1 MDVKIPLSDIYV
13 GEGAFEAVSR
23 VLKSG
28 RYILGEETKNFE
40 KEFAQKLGARYAVA
54 VSSGTAA
61 LYLSMIACDLG
72 KGDEVIVPSFSFI
85 ASASP
90 IVDVGAKPVFC
101 DVDVETLTIDPRDFK
116 RKITDRT
123 KAVVPVHLFGHPA
136 NMDEISEIAEEHS
149 LKIIEDCAQSH
160 GSMIGE
166 KFAGSF
172 GTASCYSFYP
182 SKNMTV
188 YGDGGM
194 ITTNDPAIAEE
205 VQLLRNHGRTEKYL
219 HAKLGFNF
227 RLSEIAAA
235 LGRYQLGKLDSFN
248 KARRKAATFYDN
260 ELSDYV
266 TTPTETPGSHHVY
279 HMYVIR
285 TKHRD
290 NLREFL
296 SVRGIETGIHYPIPI
311 HLQPAFKT
319 ISPSKQLPITERE
332 CTKVLSLPI
341 SPTITS
347 DSLQF
352 VADQTREFFVSNGYE
367 LGIRT
372 ASPAVH

>member
-13 GEGAFEAVSR
+13 GDGAFEAVSR

-40 KEFAQKLGARYAVA
+40 KEFAQKFGAGYAVA
-54 VSSGTAA
+54 VSSGTSA
-61 LYLSMIACDLG
+61 LFLSMIACDLG

-101 DVDVETLTIDPRDFK
+101 DVDIETLTIDPNDFE
-116 RKITDRT
+116 RKITNRT

-136 NMDEISEIAEEHS
+136 NMDEICEIAEEHS
-149 LKIIEDCAQSH
+149 LKIIEDCAQAH
-160 GSMIGE
+160 GSMLGE

-172 GTASCYSFYP
+172 GTVSCYSFYP

-194 ITTNDPAIAEE
+194 VTTNDPTVAE
-205 VQLLRNHGRTEKYL
+205 QIRILRNHGRTEKYL
-219 HAKLGFNF
+219 HEKLGFNF
-227 RLSEIAAA
+227 RMSEIAAA

-248 KARRKAATFYDN
+248 KARRTAATLYDS
-260 ELSDYV
+260 ELGDYV
-266 TTPTETPGSHHVY
+266 TTPTERSGARHVY

-290 NLREFL
+290 SLKEFL
-296 SVRGIETGIHYPIPI
+296 SVRGIETGIHYPTPI
-311 HLQPAFKT
+311 HLQPVFKT
-319 ISPSKQLPITERE
+319 LSPRKQLPVTERE
-332 CTKVLSLPI
+332 CAQVLSLPI
-341 SPTITS
+341 SPTITR

-352 VADQTREFFVSNGYE
+352 VADQTKDFFASNGYE
-367 LGIRT
+367 LGTRT

>member
-1 MDVKIPLSDIYV
+1 MDVKIPLSEIYV
-13 GEGAFEAVSR
+13 GDGAFEAVSR

-40 KEFAQKLGARYAVA
+40 KEFAQKFGARYAVA

-61 LYLSMIACDLG
+61 LYLSMVACGLG
-72 KGDEVIVPSFSFI
+72 RGDEVIVPSFSFI

-90 IVDVGAKPVFC
+90 VVDVGATPVFC
-101 DVDVETLTIDPRDFK
+101 DVDFETLTIDPGDFEG
-116 RKITDRT
+116 KITDRT

-136 NMDEISEIAEEHS
+136 NMDEICEIAEEHS
-149 LKIIEDCAQSH
+149 LKIIEDCAQAH
-160 GSMIGE
+160 GSMIDQ
-166 KFAGSF
+166 KSVGSF

-182 SKNMTV
+182 SKNVTV

-194 ITTNDPAIAEE
+194 VTTNDPAIAEE
-205 VQLLRNHGRTEKYL
+205 ILLLRNHGRTEKYL
-219 HAKLGFNF
+219 HEKLGFNF

-260 ELSDYV
+260 EISDYV
-266 TTPTETPGSHHVY
+266 KTPTEKTNAHHVY

-311 HLQPAFKT
+311 HLQPAFKAL
-319 ISPSKQLPITERE
+319 SSSNPLPVTEEE
-332 CTKVLSLPI
+332 CTRVLSLPI
-341 SPTITS
+341 SPSIS
-347 DSLQF
+347 NDNLHY
-352 VADQTREFFVSNGYE
+352 VASQVKDFFVSNGFE

-372 ASPAVH
+372 PSPAVQ

>member
-1 MDVKIPLSDIYV
+1 MDVKIPLSDIPV
-13 GEGAFEAVSR
+13 GDGAFEAVSR

-28 RYILGEETKNFE
+28 RYILGDETKNFE
-40 KEFAQKLGARYAVA
+40 REFAQKFGAHYAVA
-54 VSSGTAA
+54 VSSGTTA
-61 LYLSMIACDLG
+61 LYLSMIACNLG

-90 IVDVGAKPVFC
+90 IVDVGAKAVFC
-101 DVDVETLTIDPRDFK
+101 DVDVDTLTIDPSDFE

-136 NMDEISEIAEEHS
+136 NMDEICEIAEEHS
-149 LKIIEDCAQSH
+149 LKIIEDCAQAH
-160 GSMIGE
+160 GSMVGQ

-194 ITTNDPAIAEE
+194 ITTNDPNFAEE
-205 VQLLRNHGRTEKYL
+205 ARLLRNHGRTEKYL
-219 HAKLGFNF
+219 HEKLGFNF

-248 KARRKAATFYDN
+248 QARRRAATFYDN
-260 ELSDYV
+260 ELSDCV
-266 TTPTETPGSHHVY
+266 ATPTEKPGVHHVY

-296 SVRGIETGIHYPIPI
+296 SVRGIETGIHYPTPI

-319 ISPSKQLPITERE
+319 LSTQVQLPITEKE
-332 CTKVLSLPI
+332 CTRVLSLPI
-341 SPTITS
+341 SPCITN
-347 DSLQF
+347 DGLQF
-352 VADQTREFFVSNGYE
+352 VSDQIKDFFVSNGYE

>member
-13 GEGAFEAVSR
+13 GDGAFEAVSR

-40 KEFAQKLGARYAVA
+40 KEFAQKFGARYAVA

-101 DVDVETLTIDPRDFK
+101 DVDVETLTIDPSDFE

-136 NMDEISEIAEEHS
+136 NMDEICEIAEDHS

-166 KFAGSF
+166 KLAGSF
-172 GTASCYSFYP
+172 GDASCYSFYP

-194 ITTNDPAIAEE
+194 ITTNDPAVAEE
-205 VQLLRNHGRTEKYL
+205 VRLLRNHGRTEKYL
-219 HAKLGFNF
+219 HEKLGFNF

-260 ELSDYV
+260 ELGDYV
-266 TTPTETPGSHHVY
+266 STPTERPAAHHVY

-296 SVRGIETGIHYPIPI
+296 SVRGIETGIHYPTPI
-311 HLQPAFKT
+311 HLQPAFKNLS
-319 ISPSKQLPITERE
+319 SPNRLPVTEGE
-332 CTKVLSLPI
+332 CSRVLSLPI
-341 SPTITS
+341 SPSISS
-347 DSLQF
+347 DNLRYVTNQ
-352 VADQTREFFVSNGYE
+352 VKDFFVSNGFE

-372 ASPAVH
+372 ASPAVQ

>member
-1 MDVKIPLSDIYV
+1 MDVKIPLTDIYV
-13 GEGAFEAVSR
+13 GDGAFEAVSR

-54 VSSGTAA
+54 VSSGTSA
-61 LYLSMIACDLG
+61 LYLSMIACGLG

-101 DVDVETLTIDPRDFK
+101 DVDNETLTIDPSDFE
-116 RKITDRT
+116 RRITDRT

-136 NMDEISEIAEEHS
+136 NMDEICEIADEHS
-149 LKIIEDCAQSH
+149 LKIIEDCAQAH
-160 GSMIGE
+160 GSMIGQ

-194 ITTNDPAIAEE
+194 VTTNDPTIAEQ
-205 VQLLRNHGRTEKYL
+205 VRLLRNHGRTEKYL
-219 HAKLGFNF
+219 HEKLGFNF

-248 KARRKAATFYDN
+248 EARRKAASFYDN
-260 ELSDYV
+260 ELSGYV
-266 TTPTETPGSHHVY
+266 TTPVERPDTRHVY
-279 HMYVIR
+279 HMYVVR

-290 NLREFL
+290 SLKEFL
-296 SVRGIETGIHYPIPI
+296 SVRGIGVGVHYPIPI
-311 HLQPAFKT
+311 HLQPVFRT
-319 ISPSKQLPITERE
+319 LLSPQRLPVTERE
-332 CTKVLSLPI
+332 CARVLSLPI
-341 SPTITS
+341 SPSIS
-347 DSLQF
+347 EDSLEYVTNQIG
-352 VADQTREFFVSNGYE
+352 DFFRSNGYG
-367 LGIRT
+367 LDVRSP
-372 ASPAVH
+372 SPALH